1 MGDPEACSPGNILKL
16 RSLKMRLPAFWKAM
30 LDNDDSGLSRLET
43 RQGIL
48 RVCEFYRVPK
58 IAATI
63 VQFIENTV

>member
-1 MGDPEACSPGNILKL
+1 
-16 RSLKMRLPAFWKAM
+16 MRLPAFWKAM

-63 VQFIENTV
+63 VQFIETQCNVSLGNFRFFGVV